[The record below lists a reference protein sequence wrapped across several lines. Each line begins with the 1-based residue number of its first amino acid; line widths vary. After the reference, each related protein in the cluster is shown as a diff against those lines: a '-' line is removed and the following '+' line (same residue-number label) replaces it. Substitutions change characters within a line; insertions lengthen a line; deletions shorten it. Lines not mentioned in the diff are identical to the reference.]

1 MGAMARQSF
10 DPVQDTGKHP
20 VRHSIV
26 FLDRTTLAVPLRTPG
41 FPHDWREYAATTAAQ
56 AAERLRGAT
65 IAIINKVPLRAA
77 MLAQLTDLKLIA
89 LAATGSDCVDK
100 EYCRA
105 HGITVCNIRDYATD
119 SVPEHVLALIF
130 ALRRGLIAYDRD
142 LRRGKWQ
149 TVDQFCYF
157 DHPIR
162 GIAGS
167 VLGIVGYGTLGRAL
181 AGRARTLG
189 MEVIATGGKPGPGL
203 VELDELLRRS
213 DVISLHCPLTDATRG
228 MINAQTLALMK
239 PDAILINTARGAL
252 IDEPALAEALR
263 GGQIGGAGID
273 VLTEEPPKNGNILL
287 DLDLPNLIVTPHIA
301 WASLTAME
309 RLAEQ
314 LVDNLEAF
322 AAGTPRNVLIP
333 APPIS
338 P

>member
-1 MGAMARQSF
+1 MMGAMARQSLMPLRQRKKALRPSP
-10 DPVQDTGKHP
+10 DSH
-20 VRHSIV
+20 HIV
-26 FLDRTTLAVPLRTPG
+26 FLDRATLAVPLRTPG
-41 FPHDWREYAATTAAQ
+41 FPHDYREYAATTAEQ
-56 AAERLRGAT
+56 AAERLNGAT

-77 MLAQLTDLKLIA
+77 TLEQLHDLKLIA

-130 ALRRGLIAYDRD
+130 ALRRSLIPYDRD
-142 LRRGKWQ
+142 LRQGKWQ
-149 TVDQFCYF
+149 AVDQFCYF

-181 AGRARTLG
+181 ADRARALG
-189 MEVIATGGKPGPGL
+189 MEIIATGGKPGAGL

-213 DVISLHCPLTDATRG
+213 DVVSLHCPLSEATRG
-228 MINAQTLALMK
+228 LINARSLALMK
-239 PDAILINTARGAL
+239 PDAILINTARGGL
-252 IDEPALAEALR
+252 VDEAALAEALKN
-263 GGQIGGAGID
+263 GTVGGAGID
-273 VLTEEPPKNGNILL
+273 VLSKEPPRNGNILL

-301 WASLTAME
+301 WASEQAQQ

-314 LVDNLEAF
+314 LIGNLEAF
-322 AAGTPRNVLIP
+322 AAGTPQNAL
-333 APPIS
+333 
-338 P
+338 

>member
-1 MGAMARQSF
+1 
-10 DPVQDTGKHP
+10 

-26 FLDRTTLAVPLRTPG
+26 FLDRATLAVPLRTPG
-41 FPHDWREYAATTAAQ
+41 FPHDYRDYAATTAAQ
-56 AAERLRGAT
+56 AAERLAGAT
-65 IAIINKVPLRAA
+65 IAIINKVPLSAA
-77 MLAQLTDLKLIA
+77 TLARLPDLKLIA

-100 EYCRA
+100 DYCRA

-130 ALRRGLIAYDRD
+130 ALRRSLTAYDRD

-162 GIAGS
+162 DIAGS

-181 AGRARTLG
+181 ADRARALG
-189 MEVIATGGKPGPGL
+189 MEVIATGSKPGPGL
-203 VELDELLRRS
+203 VELEELLRRS
-213 DVISLHCPLTDATRG
+213 DIVSLHCPLTDATRR
-228 MINAQTLALMK
+228 MINANSLALMK

-263 GGQIGGAGID
+263 TGKIGGAGID
-273 VLTEEPPKNGNILL
+273 VLSEEPPRNGNILL

-301 WASLTAME
+301 WASEPAQQ

-322 AAGTPRNVLIP
+322 AAGKPRNGL
-333 APPIS
+333 
-338 P
+338 